1 MEKEHISTVLLLSVL
16 LTFMCPVLGIIP
28 LYHSIEAWKKNR
40 KSDVS
45 YVISL
50 KKAYSWTKRI
60 FIALLIIWI
69 VAAILFFGGYYF
81 KTKQFV
87 FEITSVQAFIIIYI
101 IGLFYNV
108 ILIYRKNKD
117 A

>member
-1 MEKEHISTVLLLSVL
+1 MSRIK
-16 LTFMCPVLGIIP
+16 
-28 LYHSIEAWKKNR
+28 LYTKNF
-40 KSDVS
+40 V
-45 YVISL
+45 
-50 KKAYSWTKRI
+50 
-60 FIALLIIWI
+60 
-69 VAAILFFGGYYF
+69 ILFISMQLVNLMIVYF

-87 FEITSVQAFIIIYI
+87 FEITSGRAFIIIYI

>member
-1 MEKEHISTVLLLSVL
+1 MSRIK
-16 LTFMCPVLGIIP
+16 
-28 LYHSIEAWKKNR
+28 LYTKNF
-40 KSDVS
+40 V
-45 YVISL
+45 
-50 KKAYSWTKRI
+50 
-60 FIALLIIWI
+60 
-69 VAAILFFGGYYF
+69 ILFISMQLVNLMIVYF

-87 FEITSVQAFIIIYI
+87 FEITSVQAFIIIHI

>member
-1 MEKEHISTVLLLSVL
+1 MSRIK
-16 LTFMCPVLGIIP
+16 
-28 LYHSIEAWKKNR
+28 LYTKNF
-40 KSDVS
+40 V
-45 YVISL
+45 
-50 KKAYSWTKRI
+50 
-60 FIALLIIWI
+60 
-69 VAAILFFGGYYF
+69 ILFISMQLVNLMIVYF

-87 FEITSVQAFIIIYI
+87 FEITSVQLFIIINI

>member
-1 MEKEHISTVLLLSVL
+1 MSRIK
-16 LTFMCPVLGIIP
+16 
-28 LYHSIEAWKKNR
+28 LYTKNF
-40 KSDVS
+40 V
-45 YVISL
+45 
-50 KKAYSWTKRI
+50 
-60 FIALLIIWI
+60 
-69 VAAILFFGGYYF
+69 ILFISMQLVNLMIVYF

-108 ILIYRKNKD
+108 ILIYRKDKD

>member
-1 MEKEHISTVLLLSVL
+1 MSRIK
-16 LTFMCPVLGIIP
+16 
-28 LYHSIEAWKKNR
+28 LYTKNF
-40 KSDVS
+40 V
-45 YVISL
+45 
-50 KKAYSWTKRI
+50 
-60 FIALLIIWI
+60 
-69 VAAILFFGGYYF
+69 ILFISMQLVNLMIVYF

-117 A
+117 AWYRFKRINGIIGIVYSAF

>member
-1 MEKEHISTVLLLSVL
+1 MSRIK
-16 LTFMCPVLGIIP
+16 
-28 LYHSIEAWKKNR
+28 LYTKNF
-40 KSDVS
+40 V
-45 YVISL
+45 
-50 KKAYSWTKRI
+50 
-60 FIALLIIWI
+60 
-69 VAAILFFGGYYF
+69 ILFIYMQIVNLMIVYV

-87 FEITSVQAFIIIYI
+87 FEITISQAFIIIYI

>member
-1 MEKEHISTVLLLSVL
+1 MSRIK
-16 LTFMCPVLGIIP
+16 
-28 LYHSIEAWKKNR
+28 LYTKKF
-40 KSDVS
+40 V
-45 YVISL
+45 
-50 KKAYSWTKRI
+50 
-60 FIALLIIWI
+60 
-69 VAAILFFGGYYF
+69 ILFISMQLVNLMIVYF

>member
-1 MEKEHISTVLLLSVL
+1 MSRIK
-16 LTFMCPVLGIIP
+16 
-28 LYHSIEAWKKNR
+28 LYTKNF
-40 KSDVS
+40 V
-45 YVISL
+45 
-50 KKAYSWTKRI
+50 
-60 FIALLIIWI
+60 
-69 VAAILFFGGYYF
+69 ILFISMQLVNLMIVYF
-81 KTKQFV
+81 KTNIFV

>member
-1 MEKEHISTVLLLSVL
+1 MQFIVHFKITISMEKEHISTVLLLSVL

-50 KKAYSWTKRI
+50 KKH
-60 FIALLIIWI
+60 IAGQKEFLL
-69 VAAILFFGGYYF
+69 LC
-81 KTKQFV
+81 
-87 FEITSVQAFIIIYI
+87 
-101 IGLFYNV
+101 
-108 ILIYRKNKD
+108 
-117 A
+117 

>member
-1 MEKEHISTVLLLSVL
+1 MSRIK
-16 LTFMCPVLGIIP
+16 
-28 LYHSIEAWKKNR
+28 LYTKNF
-40 KSDVS
+40 V
-45 YVISL
+45 
-50 KKAYSWTKRI
+50 
-60 FIALLIIWI
+60 
-69 VAAILFFGGYYF
+69 ILFISMQLVNLMIVYF

-108 ILIYRKNKD
+108 ILIYVKNRN

>member
-1 MEKEHISTVLLLSVL
+1 MSRIK
-16 LTFMCPVLGIIP
+16 
-28 LYHSIEAWKKNR
+28 LYTKNF
-40 KSDVS
+40 V
-45 YVISL
+45 
-50 KKAYSWTKRI
+50 
-60 FIALLIIWI
+60 
-69 VAAILFFGGYYF
+69 ILFISMQLVNLMIVYF

-87 FEITSVQAFIIIYI
+87 FETTSVQAFIIIYI

>member
-1 MEKEHISTVLLLSVL
+1 MSRIK
-16 LTFMCPVLGIIP
+16 
-28 LYHSIEAWKKNR
+28 LYTKNF
-40 KSDVS
+40 V
-45 YVISL
+45 
-50 KKAYSWTKRI
+50 
-60 FIALLIIWI
+60 
-69 VAAILFFGGYYF
+69 ILFISMQLVNLMIVYF

-101 IGLFYNV
+101 IGLFYNG

>member
-1 MEKEHISTVLLLSVL
+1 MSRIK
-16 LTFMCPVLGIIP
+16 
-28 LYHSIEAWKKNR
+28 LYTKNF
-40 KSDVS
+40 V
-45 YVISL
+45 
-50 KKAYSWTKRI
+50 
-60 FIALLIIWI
+60 
-69 VAAILFFGGYYF
+69 ILFISMQLVNLMIVYF
-81 KTKQFV
+81 NTKQFV

>member
-1 MEKEHISTVLLLSVL
+1 MSRIK
-16 LTFMCPVLGIIP
+16 
-28 LYHSIEAWKKNR
+28 LYTKNF
-40 KSDVS
+40 V
-45 YVISL
+45 
-50 KKAYSWTKRI
+50 
-60 FIALLIIWI
+60 
-69 VAAILFFGGYYF
+69 ILFISMQLVNLMIVYF

-108 ILIYRKNKD
+108 ILIYRKNKH

>member
-1 MEKEHISTVLLLSVL
+1 MSRIK
-16 LTFMCPVLGIIP
+16 
-28 LYHSIEAWKKNR
+28 LYTKNF
-40 KSDVS
+40 V
-45 YVISL
+45 
-50 KKAYSWTKRI
+50 
-60 FIALLIIWI
+60 
-69 VAAILFFGGYYF
+69 ILFISMQLVNLMIVYF

-117 A
+117 AWISFQKN

>member
-1 MEKEHISTVLLLSVL
+1 MSRIK
-16 LTFMCPVLGIIP
+16 
-28 LYHSIEAWKKNR
+28 LYTKNF
-40 KSDVS
+40 V
-45 YVISL
+45 
-50 KKAYSWTKRI
+50 
-60 FIALLIIWI
+60 
-69 VAAILFFGGYYF
+69 ILFISMQLVNLMIVYF

-101 IGLFYNV
+101 IGVFYNV

>member
-1 MEKEHISTVLLLSVL
+1 MSRIK
-16 LTFMCPVLGIIP
+16 
-28 LYHSIEAWKKNR
+28 LYTKNF
-40 KSDVS
+40 V
-45 YVISL
+45 
-50 KKAYSWTKRI
+50 
-60 FIALLIIWI
+60 
-69 VAAILFFGGYYF
+69 ILFISMQLVNLMIVYF

-87 FEITSVQAFIIIYI
+87 LEITSVQAFIIIYI

>member
-1 MEKEHISTVLLLSVL
+1 MSRIK
-16 LTFMCPVLGIIP
+16 
-28 LYHSIEAWKKNR
+28 LYTKNF
-40 KSDVS
+40 V
-45 YVISL
+45 
-50 KKAYSWTKRI
+50 
-60 FIALLIIWI
+60 
-69 VAAILFFGGYYF
+69 ILFISMQLVNFIVVYF

>member
-1 MEKEHISTVLLLSVL
+1 MSRIKLYTKNFVILFISMQLV
-16 LTFMCPVLGIIP
+16 
-28 LYHSIEAWKKNR
+28 N
-40 KSDVS
+40 
-45 YVISL
+45 
-50 KKAYSWTKRI
+50 
-60 FIALLIIWI
+60 LII
-69 VAAILFFGGYYF
+69 VYF
-81 KTKQFV
+81 KTKEFV

>member
-1 MEKEHISTVLLLSVL
+1 MSRIK
-16 LTFMCPVLGIIP
+16 
-28 LYHSIEAWKKNR
+28 LYTKNF
-40 KSDVS
+40 V
-45 YVISL
+45 
-50 KKAYSWTKRI
+50 
-60 FIALLIIWI
+60 
-69 VAAILFFGGYYF
+69 ILFISMQLVNLMIVYF

-87 FEITSVQAFIIIYI
+87 FEITSVQACIIIYI

>member
-1 MEKEHISTVLLLSVL
+1 MSRINQYT
-16 LTFMCPVLGIIP
+16 
-28 LYHSIEAWKKNR
+28 KNF
-40 KSDVS
+40 V
-45 YVISL
+45 
-50 KKAYSWTKRI
+50 
-60 FIALLIIWI
+60 
-69 VAAILFFGGYYF
+69 ILFISMQLVNLMIVYF

>member
-1 MEKEHISTVLLLSVL
+1 MSRIYSYT
-16 LTFMCPVLGIIP
+16 
-28 LYHSIEAWKKNR
+28 KNF
-40 KSDVS
+40 V
-45 YVISL
+45 
-50 KKAYSWTKRI
+50 
-60 FIALLIIWI
+60 
-69 VAAILFFGGYYF
+69 ILFISMQLVNLMIVYF

>member
-1 MEKEHISTVLLLSVL
+1 MSRIK
-16 LTFMCPVLGIIP
+16 
-28 LYHSIEAWKKNR
+28 LYTQNF
-40 KSDVS
+40 V
-45 YVISL
+45 
-50 KKAYSWTKRI
+50 
-60 FIALLIIWI
+60 
-69 VAAILFFGGYYF
+69 ILFISMQLVNLMIVYF

>member
-1 MEKEHISTVLLLSVL
+1 MSRIK
-16 LTFMCPVLGIIP
+16 
-28 LYHSIEAWKKNR
+28 LYTKNF
-40 KSDVS
+40 V
-45 YVISL
+45 
-50 KKAYSWTKRI
+50 
-60 FIALLIIWI
+60 
-69 VAAILFFGGYYF
+69 ILFISMQLVNLMIVYF

-117 A
+117 ENYRFKRINGIIGIVYSAF

>member
-1 MEKEHISTVLLLSVL
+1 MSRIK
-16 LTFMCPVLGIIP
+16 
-28 LYHSIEAWKKNR
+28 LYTKNF
-40 KSDVS
+40 V
-45 YVISL
+45 
-50 KKAYSWTKRI
+50 
-60 FIALLIIWI
+60 
-69 VAAILFFGGYYF
+69 ILFISMQLVNLMIVYF
-81 KTKQFV
+81 KTKLFV

>member
-1 MEKEHISTVLLLSVL
+1 MSRIK
-16 LTFMCPVLGIIP
+16 
-28 LYHSIEAWKKNR
+28 LYTKNF
-40 KSDVS
+40 V
-45 YVISL
+45 
-50 KKAYSWTKRI
+50 
-60 FIALLIIWI
+60 
-69 VAAILFFGGYYF
+69 ILFISIQLVNLMIVYF

>member
-1 MEKEHISTVLLLSVL
+1 MSRIK
-16 LTFMCPVLGIIP
+16 
-28 LYHSIEAWKKNR
+28 LYTKNF
-40 KSDVS
+40 V
-45 YVISL
+45 
-50 KKAYSWTKRI
+50 
-60 FIALLIIWI
+60 
-69 VAAILFFGGYYF
+69 ILFISMQLVNLMIVYF

-108 ILIYRKNKD
+108 IFIYRKYKD

>member
-1 MEKEHISTVLLLSVL
+1 MSRIK
-16 LTFMCPVLGIIP
+16 
-28 LYHSIEAWKKNR
+28 LY
-40 KSDVS
+40 
-45 YVISL
+45 
-50 KKAYSWTKRI
+50 TKI
-60 FIALLIIWI
+60 F
-69 VAAILFFGGYYF
+69 VILFISMQLVNLMIVYF

>member
-1 MEKEHISTVLLLSVL
+1 MSRIK
-16 LTFMCPVLGIIP
+16 
-28 LYHSIEAWKKNR
+28 LYTKNF
-40 KSDVS
+40 V
-45 YVISL
+45 
-50 KKAYSWTKRI
+50 
-60 FIALLIIWI
+60 
-69 VAAILFFGGYYF
+69 ILFMSMQLVNLMIVYF

>member
-1 MEKEHISTVLLLSVL
+1 MSRIK
-16 LTFMCPVLGIIP
+16 
-28 LYHSIEAWKKNR
+28 LYTKNF
-40 KSDVS
+40 V
-45 YVISL
+45 
-50 KKAYSWTKRI
+50 
-60 FIALLIIWI
+60 
-69 VAAILFFGGYYF
+69 ILFISMQLVNLMIVYF

-87 FEITSVQAFIIIYI
+87 FEITSVQAIIIIYI